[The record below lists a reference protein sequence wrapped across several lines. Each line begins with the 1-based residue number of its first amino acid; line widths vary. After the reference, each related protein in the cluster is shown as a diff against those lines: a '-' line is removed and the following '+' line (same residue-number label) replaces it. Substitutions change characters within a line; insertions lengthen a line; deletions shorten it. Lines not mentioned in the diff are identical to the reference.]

1 MSAII
6 DFFSSI
12 ANGISA
18 AFDFLIGIIQDL
30 VYIVKLTA
38 KFLVSIPSYFS
49 WLPGE
54 VFSILAVILSVVVIY
69 KILGREG

>member
-12 ANGISA
+12 ADGISA
-18 AFDFLIGIIQDL
+18 VFDFLIGIVKDL

-38 KFLVSIPSYFS
+38 KFLASIPSYFS

-54 VFSILAVILSVVVIY
+54 VFAILAIILSVVVIY

>member
-12 ANGISA
+12 ADGISA

-49 WLPGE
+49 WLPSE
-54 VFSILAVILSVVVIY
+54 VFGILAIILSVVVIY